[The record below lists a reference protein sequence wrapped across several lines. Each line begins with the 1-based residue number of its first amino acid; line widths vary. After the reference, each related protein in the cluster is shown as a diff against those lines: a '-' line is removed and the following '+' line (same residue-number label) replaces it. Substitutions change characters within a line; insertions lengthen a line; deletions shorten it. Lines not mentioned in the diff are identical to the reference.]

1 MILIK
6 LKGAGTVFM
15 KVGGEVTM
23 INLRKGQK
31 IRIDTS
37 NIAAFDSSVDYDVE
51 RVAGIKKLFSEGK
64 GCSWLP

>member
-1 MILIK
+1 LILIK

-51 RVAGIKKLFSEGK
+51 RVAGIK
-64 GCSWLP
+64 